1 MPTRPGTYCL
11 YVSRRGETKQMA
23 WSNNAGFKLPN
34 LIENKLELDEI
45 LSRPM
50 HETVKAVSQLDG
62 DILILGV
69 SGKIGPTLARLV
81 KRAVDEAGLGKRV
94 IGASRFSTPGL
105 REELEKAGVETVP
118 CDLLEED
125 QLDRLPDASNV
136 IYMVGRKFGTKE
148 DSSLTWAVNTLIPA
162 MISRRFRRSKIVVFS
177 TGNVYPLVP
186 VSSGGAD
193 ESTPPDPV
201 GEYAQSCLG
210 RERMFEYACK
220 KYGLKTTFLR
230 LNYAVELRYGVL
242 LDVAQKVFEGS
253 PIDLRMGYVNVIW
266 QGDVNNIAVRSL
278 ELCNSPPE
286 IINVTGPD
294 IVSVRWLAERFGEF
308 FQREPVFANREME
321 KALLS
326 NASKCFRLF
335 GPPAVT
341 LEQMM
346 KWVAHWVV
354 IRGWTLNKPTHF
366 EVIDGRF

>member
-1 MPTRPGTYCL
+1 
-11 YVSRRGETKQMA
+11 MA
-23 WSNNAGFKLPN
+23 WRNKADSQLPDI
-34 LIENKLELDEI
+34 IESEAELDEI

-50 HETVKAVSQLDG
+50 HETVKTVSQLDG

-81 KRAVDEAGLGKRV
+81 KRAVDEAGLRKRV
-94 IGASRFSTPGL
+94 IGASRFSTLGL
-105 REELEKAGVETVP
+105 KDELEKAGVETVS
-118 CDLLEED
+118 CDLLDEE

-136 IYMVGRKFGTKE
+136 IYMVGRKFGTEE
-148 DSSLTWAVNTLIPA
+148 DASLTWAVNTLIPA
-162 MISRRFRRSKIVVFS
+162 MVSRRFRNSRIVVFS

-193 ESTPPDPV
+193 ESTRPDPV
-201 GEYAQSCLG
+201 GEYAQTCLG
-210 RERMFEYACK
+210 RERIFEYYSR
-220 KYGLKTTFLR
+220 KYGLKTLFLR

-242 LDVAQKVFEGS
+242 LDVAQKVFKGY

-286 IINVTGPD
+286 TINTTGPE
-294 IVSVRWLAERFGEF
+294 IVSVRWLAERFGALF
-308 FQREPVFANREME
+308 RREPVFTNREME

-335 GPPAVT
+335 GRPTVT
-341 LEQMM
+341 LEQMV
-346 KWVAHWVV
+346 KWVAHWVL
-354 IRGWTLNKPTHF
+354 IGGRTFNKPTHF
-366 EVIDGRF
+366 EVTDGRF